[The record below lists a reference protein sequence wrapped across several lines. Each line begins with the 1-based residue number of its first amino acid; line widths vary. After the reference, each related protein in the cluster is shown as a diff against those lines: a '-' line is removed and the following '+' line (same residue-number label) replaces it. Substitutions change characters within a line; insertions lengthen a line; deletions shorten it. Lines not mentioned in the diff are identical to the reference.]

1 MKRIITIL
9 LPVIVLVGIVGTG
22 FALTQIF
29 APPVE
34 RAEEQPRGLSVFA
47 EVAEDTALD
56 LKVSAQGEVRPK
68 RQIVVAPQIAG
79 RISYVSPDFL
89 DGGFIRQGQV
99 LVRLEAADYELAVTR
114 ARSGVASAQ
123 QALAREQAEADLAL
137 QDLEDLGIEDAS
149 PLARREPQLAEAQ
162 ANLDS
167 AKALLADAQLALNR
181 TAVTAPFSGRVRE
194 RSADL
199 GQFVSPGQA
208 LGTIFAT
215 DVVEVSLPLS
225 DEELGRT
232 GLPLA
237 FAETADNP
245 GPQVVFTTNVAG
257 EPREWVGRVTRTAAA
272 LNPQTRLINVIAELE
287 DPYGTGSDDGVP
299 MAPGLFVDAEIDGR
313 RIENVVRIPRSALRG
328 ADQVFIGNGP
338 EGRLEIRTVNVV
350 YSTDD
355 GAFVSSGVED
365 GELAVVSPIQ
375 AAFDGMSI
383 QVVERMPDG
392 SLVPRTPRKSKSD
405 DAGEEDTAAAQVAGE
420 TEGTVQ

>member
-9 LPVIVLVGIVGTG
+9 LPVIVLVAIVGTG

-47 EVAEDTALD
+47 EVAEETALD
-56 LKVSAQGEVRPK
+56 LKVRAQGEVRPK

-137 QDLEDLGIEDAS
+137 QDLADLGIEDAS

-257 EPREWVGRVTRTAAA
+257 EPREWVGRVRRTAAA
-272 LNPQTRLINVIAELE
+272 LNPQTRLINVIAELD

-299 MAPGLFVDAEIDGR
+299 MAPGLFVNAEIDGR

-328 ADQVFIGNGP
+328 VDQVFIGDGP

-350 YSTDD
+350 YSTDN

-405 DAGEEDTAAAQVAGE
+405 DAEEEDTAAAQVAGE

>member
-405 DAGEEDTAAAQVAGE
+405 DAGEEATAAAQVAGE